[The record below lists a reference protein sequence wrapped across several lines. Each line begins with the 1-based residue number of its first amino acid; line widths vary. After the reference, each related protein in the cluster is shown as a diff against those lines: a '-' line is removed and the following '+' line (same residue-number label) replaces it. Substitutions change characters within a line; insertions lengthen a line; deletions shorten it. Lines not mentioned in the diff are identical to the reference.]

1 MMIKKVARI
10 PWYLILA
17 LAFCGVYSLT
27 AHVAMAM
34 TEKQE
39 IEIGRE
45 GNKAVL
51 QKYRVYNNPGLQ
63 KYVNYVG
70 NKLAEKGDR
79 PNLKYHFLVLDSN
92 EVNAFA
98 LPGGYIYITRGLMA
112 YLNSEAELA
121 AVLGHEIGHVTAR
134 HAARKESATKLADIG
149 TTLAAILGSI
159 YAPGLNPNVS
169 KDMLNVGSSALLSGY
184 GRDMEL
190 EADQIGA
197 KLLAKTGYDPHAI
210 IDVLSTLKDQES
222 YEFKLA
228 RLEDRKPHVY
238 HGLFADHPDNDT
250 RLKHVIGTADKLK
263 TDGHTYTGREAYLNL
278 INGLS
283 YGQDARQGIVVGRGL
298 YHGPLG
304 FAMLFP
310 RYWHIDTK
318 SNTTQAF
325 PKSRLA
331 LIQINYFT
339 ADPRLSPR
347 DFMVRKLGFTG
358 MRKEQ
363 DLVINRLP
371 AHTGQAYV
379 NTPFGQRWSRVTL
392 VYYGGRA
399 YLITG
404 MTKDTQGLDR
414 YDDDFLETAQSFRP
428 MSPAE
433 RRAARQLR
441 IRLIK
446 ADTGTTYK
454 SLAANSPLENLPEQ
468 QLRLINE
475 DYPNGKIKP
484 GEIIKIIQ

>member
-1 MMIKKVARI
+1 MMRKNLSMTPVM
-10 PWYLILA
+10 LVLA
-17 LAFCGVYSLT
+17 LCGWYVT
-27 AHVAMAM
+27 GAHQVMAM
-34 TEKQE
+34 TEQQE
-39 IEIGRE
+39 IEIGKE

-51 QKYRVYNNPGLQ
+51 QKYRAYNNPGLQ

-79 PNLKYHFLVLDSN
+79 PNLKYSFLVLDTD

-112 YLNSEAELA
+112 YLNTEAELA

-134 HAARKESATKLADIG
+134 HASRQESASKLADIG

-159 YAPGLNPNVS
+159 YAPGLNPNIS
-169 KDMLNVGSSALLSGY
+169 KDLLSVGSGALLSGY
-184 GRDMEL
+184 GRDFEL

-197 KLLAKTGYDPHAI
+197 QLLAKTGYDPHAV

-228 RLEDRKPHVY
+228 RLEERKPHVY
-238 HGLFADHPDNDT
+238 HGLFASHPDNDT
-250 RLKHVIGTADKLK
+250 RLKEIIGTADKLK
-263 TDGHTYTGREAYLNL
+263 TDEPTYAGRDAYLNL

-310 RYWHIDTK
+310 GHWHIDTR

-325 PKSRLA
+325 PETRLA

-339 ADPRLSPR
+339 ADLRLSPR
-347 DFMVRKLGFTG
+347 DFMANKLGFTG
-358 MRKEQ
+358 LRNEQ
-363 DLVINRLP
+363 DLAINGLP
-371 AHTGQAYV
+371 AHSGQAYI
-379 NTPFGQRWSRVTL
+379 NTPYGQRLSRVTL
-392 VYYGGRA
+392 IYFGRRA

-404 MTKDTQGLDR
+404 MTKDTRGLGR
-414 YDDDFLETAQSFRP
+414 YDDDFMETTKSFRP
-428 MSPAE
+428 MSQAE

-441 IRLIK
+441 IRVIQAN
-446 ADTGTTYK
+446 ADTSYT
-454 SLAANSPLENLPEQ
+454 SLAQASPLENLAEE

-475 DYPNGKIKP
+475 AYPNGNIKS
-484 GEIIKIIQ
+484 GDAVKIIQ